1 MEILLWQWSVG
12 VQFTSLAMIA
22 VFFFVLERSLRL
34 AELRSWV
41 VAWGANLAALG
52 ITFLYWNW
60 RPTGLAFRAIAAG
73 YLSTKTVFAVLL
85 ILGALRLR
93 RFAVGVGMEKRIV
106 AGFVGYTLCAFLI
119 PSLEVLGVVGNLA
132 LTVLFLA
139 GGLLLLRRPRDVGM
153 SWLAAAMLLRAAL
166 DLAAG
171 AGFFLTAASTGDV
184 APSVLGWAR
193 SFVSVHSFVDTGA
206 EWLLALAGVLAL
218 SDRVSGE
225 LRQYNTDLLAAQEDL
240 RRVADRD
247 PLTALM
253 NRRALPEVM
262 RRVQPGGAL
271 VLFFDLDG
279 FKAVNDRHGHQ
290 MGDECLRRFANGLR
304 ECFRPHDALVR
315 YAGDEF
321 VVVAQG
327 LGAQAA
333 GERIARLR
341 SRLRGSP
348 ADAPQVAFSVGTAV
362 LEPGGHPDAALQAA
376 DKAMY
381 EVKAARAVLQPSPSG
396 VGR

>member
-1 MEILLWQWSVG
+1 M
-12 VQFTSLAMIA
+12 QFTSLAMIA

-41 VAWGANLAALG
+41 MAWGANLAALG
-52 ITFLYWNW
+52 LTFVYWNW
-60 RPTGLAFRAIAAG
+60 PATGTAFRATAAG
-73 YLSTKTVFAVLL
+73 YLGTKTVFAGLF

-93 RFAVGVGMEKRIV
+93 RFPLGRGVEERFA
-106 AGFVGYTLCAFLI
+106 AGVLLYTLCGFLI
-119 PSLEVLGVVGNLA
+119 PTLEVLGVVSNLT

-139 GGLLLLRRPRDVGM
+139 GGLLLLRRPRSVGM
-153 SWLAAAMLLRAAL
+153 SWLAAAMLLRAAV

-171 AGFFLTAASTGDV
+171 VGFFLTAASAGGV
-184 APSVLGWAR
+184 ASPLVAWAR
-193 SFVSVHSFVDTGA
+193 SFVSVHSFVDTLA

-271 VLFFDLDG
+271 VFFFDLDG
-279 FKAVNDRHGHQ
+279 FKAVNDRHGHP

-304 ECFRPHDALVR
+304 ECFRPGDALVR

-327 LGAQAA
+327 LDAA
-333 GERIARLR
+333 AAEERIARLR
-341 SRLRGSP
+341 ARLGGEGSVGP
-348 ADAPQVAFSVGTAV
+348 DLAFSVGTAV
-362 LEPGGHPDAALQAA
+362 LEPGGLPEAALQAA

-381 EVKAARAVLQPSPSG
+381 EVKAARAG
-396 VGR
+396 VPA

>member
-1 MEILLWQWSVG
+1 MELLLWRWSVG

-34 AELRSWV
+34 RELQPWV

-60 RPTGLAFRAIAAG
+60 LPTGSAFRVIAAG
-73 YLSTKTVFAVLL
+73 YMGTKTVFAVLL
-85 ILGALRLR
+85 ILGAQRLR
-93 RFAVGVGMEKRIV
+93 RFALGGSVEMCLV
-106 AGFVGYTLCAFLI
+106 AGVLLYTLCGLLI
-119 PSLEVLGVVGNLA
+119 PTLDVLGVVSNLT

-139 GGLLLLRRPRDVGM
+139 GGVLLLRPPKDVGM
-153 SWLAAAMLLRAAL
+153 RWLAAAMLLRAAV
-166 DLAAG
+166 DLAASV
-171 AGFFLTAASTGDV
+171 GFFLAAASAGEATSPLI
-184 APSVLGWAR
+184 AWAR
-193 SFVSVHSFVDTGA
+193 SLVSVHSFVDTLA

-271 VLFFDLDG
+271 VLFFDLDRL
-279 FKAVNDRHGHQ
+279 KAVNHRDGRQ
-290 MGDECLRRFANGLR
+290 MGDQCLRRFANGLR
-304 ECFRPHDALVR
+304 ECFRPDDALVR

-327 LGAQAA
+327 LDPGAAE
-333 GERIARLR
+333 ERIARLR
-341 SRLRGSP
+341 ARLRGEESEGP
-348 ADAPQVAFSVGTAV
+348 DLAFSVGTAV
-362 LEPGGHPDAALQAA
+362 LEPGGIPEAALRAA
-376 DKAMY
+376 DNAMY
-381 EVKAARAVLQPSPSG
+381 ARKAARAGGSAC
-396 VGR
+396 